1 MTVEVQAAM
10 KDIDT
15 TMEKINTGKVKTQY
29 QTAWKG
35 PTKKEAH
42 KNFMLG
48 IIDKGYE
55 EEWQ

>member
-1 MTVEVQAAM
+1 MTVEVQEAM

-15 TMEKINTGKVKTQY
+15 TMEKLRTGKIKTQY
-29 QTAWKG
+29 QTARKG
-35 PTKKEAH
+35 PTKEEPH

-55 EEWQ
+55 EE

>member
-1 MTVEVQAAM
+1 MN
-10 KDIDT
+10 DIDM
-15 TMEKINTGKVKTQY
+15 TMGKIRTGKVKTQY
-29 QTAWKG
+29 QIARKG
-35 PTKKEAH
+35 PTKEEAH